1 MRSRLLAAVGIA
13 GTFLW
18 AATATADTVSI
29 SFDGLSTTASGVNS
43 ASFSGSSGV
52 FTTVNVNGFGGLPLP
67 GLGTANTV
75 DVATSGPA
83 QLNIWVT
90 ESGITNPI
98 NQTLQFLSGFTTNL
112 LTAGWTVVETTFFSP
127 TNALFG
133 GTQLSTTT
141 FTGPINGA
149 TGVNLLSAPIAVGG
163 GPYSVTE
170 KFTINAP
177 TAGSADS
184 TISVAVPGPI
194 VGAGLPGLIAACG
207 GLLALARRR
216 RHRVA

>member
-1 MRSRLLAAVGIA
+1 VRSRLLAAVGIA
-13 GTFLW
+13 ATFLW
-18 AATATADTVSI
+18 ASTATADTVSI
-29 SFDGLSTTASGVNS
+29 SFDGVSTTASGTNS

-52 FTTVNVNGFGGLPLP
+52 FTTVSVNGFGGLPP
-67 GLGTANTV
+67 PVLGTANTV

-83 QLNIWVT
+83 MLNTWVT
-90 ESGITNPI
+90 GITNP
-98 NQTLQFLSGFTTNL
+98 TGTFQFLSGFTTNL
-112 LTAGWTVVETTFFSP
+112 LTAGWTVVETTFFSA

-149 TGVNLLSAPIAVGG
+149 TGLNLLSAPIATGG

-170 KFTINAP
+170 KFTIMAP
-177 TAGSADS
+177 TAGSTNS
-184 TISVAVPGPI
+184 TISVSVPGPI

-216 RHRVA
+216 RKLVA